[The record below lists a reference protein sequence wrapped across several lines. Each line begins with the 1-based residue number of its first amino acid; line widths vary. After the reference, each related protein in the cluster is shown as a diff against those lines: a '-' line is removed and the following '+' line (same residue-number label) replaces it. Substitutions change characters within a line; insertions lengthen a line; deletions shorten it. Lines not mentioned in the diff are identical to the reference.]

1 MSRVGGP
8 TCLEMKARFVQR
20 KLGYWLVVRALGGA
34 FDRWLVLT
42 ASMGAGHDQAA
53 GVLAGGIRA
62 RGGQVLEV
70 DVLDL
75 LPAGVGRG
83 LRSGYAGTLRS
94 APWLY
99 ESVFQAFFLDHQ
111 LCRPGVWPLDALA
124 ARRLRPIIEAYRP
137 CAVIS
142 TFHLAAQ
149 VIGRLRQ
156 RGQLPALSVV
166 VITEPAAHRL
176 WLHPGTDMFL
186 CPYPWVAA
194 AARQRTGRPAWAP
207 GPVIAEGFRRPADP
221 ARGRR
226 VMAVQAG
233 QDAVLVSAGSWGVGA
248 AAVTARWL
256 ARLDGVLPVVLCGR
270 NEALRT
276 RIDRLPRCRALGWR
290 DDLPDLFAG
299 SAVLVDQSG
308 GATCAEA
315 FAAGLPVVAHRPLPG
330 HGRLGMRA
338 LAAAGLVTPAA
349 DGPALLD
356 AVRRLSRPG
365 PDRAAQLARAAAVFV
380 NDPAEVLMRWVI
392 NDGATTRTGKSKP
405 AGQVRMGVGRW
416 VRRSSD

>member
-1 MSRVGGP
+1 
-8 TCLEMKARFVQR
+8 
-20 KLGYWLVVRALGGA
+20 
-34 FDRWLVLT
+34 
-42 ASMGAGHDQAA
+42 MGAGHDQAA

-62 RGGQVLEV
+62 RGGEVLVV

-99 ESVFQAFFLDHQ
+99 EGVFQAFFCDHRH
-111 LCRPGVWPLDALA
+111 CRPGVWPLDALA
-124 ARRLRPIIEAYRP
+124 ARRLRPIIDAYRP
-137 CAVIS
+137 CAVVS

-149 VIGRLRQ
+149 VAGRMRQ
-156 RGQLPALSVV
+156 RGQLPACSVV

-194 AARQRTGRPAWAP
+194 ATRARTGRPAWAP

-226 VMAVQAG
+226 AMAMRAG

-248 AAVTARWL
+248 AAVTAGWL
-256 ARLDGVLPVVLCGR
+256 ARLDGVRPVVLCGR
-270 NEALRT
+270 NDALRA
-276 RIDRLPRCRALGWR
+276 RIDQLPRCRGLGWR
-290 DDLPDLFAG
+290 EDLPDLFAG

-315 FAAGLPVVAHRPLPG
+315 FAAGLPVVTHRPLPG

-338 LAAAGLVTPAA
+338 LATAGLVTPAP

-380 NDPAEVLMRWVI
+380 NDPAEVLVRWVI
-392 NDGATTRTGKSKP
+392 NDGAARPTTRTGRSEP
-405 AGQVRMGVGRW
+405 AGRPRMGVGRW
-416 VRRSSD
+416 TRRSPG